1 MQGTGQRRDLC
12 RAARHRGQ
20 AARSGLETSCG
31 TKTALHAMR
40 MILKRQGCSGDV
52 RAGHRRSSGVPCG
65 NRPAR
70 SHGGGTSPIGPRT
83 GLAAAGQTRQVL
95 DAGADG
101 GVTAGR
107 TVRTAMAGQAAP
119 EDYLN
124 DTRAV
129 LNGG

>member
-1 MQGTGQRRDLC
+1 M
-12 RAARHRGQ
+12 
-20 AARSGLETSCG
+20 
-31 TKTALHAMR
+31 LHEDR
-40 MILKRQGCSGDV
+40 F
-52 RAGHRRSSGVPCG
+52 AGHEDDPEAAGLLW
-65 NRPAR
+65 RPAGR
-70 SHGGGTSPIGPRT
+70 SPPLRWGALREPACPVPWGGTSPIGPRT
-83 GLAAAGQTRQVL
+83 GLAAARQTRLVL

-101 GVTAGR
+101 GLIAGR